1 MNRMR
6 AGRLAMAVGMATATC
21 ACLDGGGGESST
33 EVRTAWMTV
42 SFSARSKGT
51 SGTDIR
57 ADFSAPSEGLFYA
70 GVNLNGGDRL
80 IAKRI
85 RPVSL
90 EERTRGMFE
99 HDQFFFCCT
108 YGVGFPGDDK
118 DTVFEIALDRS
129 ATEEVS
135 ANDSSVS
142 LPAPFELDWVVDP
155 VAMTEAPEP
164 FSRSSP
170 TPYFVT
176 WDPFDAPDFEP
187 GDALRYEVTGSCIKT
202 LQGVLDWQGGED
214 VLQLTEVLEDRDPP
228 DDGKSCTI
236 RVELT
241 LSRTGTIDPAFAGG
255 SFVGEQVRVLKLK
268 STP

>member
-1 MNRMR
+1 MHRMR
-6 AGRLAMAVGMATATC
+6 TGRIAAAVTVVMATC
-21 ACLDGGGGESST
+21 ACGDPDGGQSSPG
-33 EVRTAWMTV
+33 VITARMKA
-42 SFSARSKGT
+42 SFSARSVGT

-57 ADFSAPSEGLFYA
+57 ADFRIPGSEILA
-70 GVNLNGGDRL
+70 DDVNLNGGDRL

-85 RPVSL
+85 RPLSL
-90 EERTRGMFE
+90 EERTRVMFE
-99 HDQFFFCCT
+99 HAGWFGLYA

-129 ATEEVS
+129 ATGHLS
-135 ANDSSVS
+135 AHDSSVT
-142 LPAPFELDWVVDP
+142 LPTPFELDWVDDP
-155 VAMTEAPEP
+155 VAMTAAPEP

-170 TPYFVT
+170 TPFFVV

-187 GDALRYEVTGSCIKT
+187 GDAFGYEVSGSCIET
-202 LQGVLDWQGGED
+202 RRGAIDWQGGED
-214 VLQLTEVLEDRDPP
+214 VLELTEILEDRDPP

-255 SFVGEQVRVLKLK
+255 SFVGEQVRVLKLR